1 MLFPIWAINKGK
13 YVGIDRGYRIINL
26 PAIILLKMG
35 MIISYKVRS
44 DKPDPSLTMFEE
56 TLSFRS
62 GFRHVKI
69 PSSVGEGRLVALH
82 FADDFHVN
90 FQFYRLDVPL
100 EVIKEHSEDPHDLV
114 YIVFYQLELPE
125 TAWLRGEEVVYDQE
139 GVNIYTQS
147 IDVTLRFPAGTRRSV
162 VCLRISRRRL
172 NEMLG
177 CQNKDFLGE
186 LLHPANSFFINE
198 RLTTEMRS
206 VIGEL
211 QVPPATRRLE
221 QLFYHTRV
229 LQLIYLLME
238 QLNKRAFLPNR
249 NHDPVLI
256 ARIFNARTL
265 LVQDLSSPPT
275 IASLARHVLLSESQL
290 KQSFREMFG
299 ASIYQYFQR
308 MRLEKARQLLAEQ
321 DRTVKEVAY
330 ELGFTNVGHF
340 SRLFERAFHVKPK
353 RFQLGRSSG
362 EEVESLDLTRQPH
375 ISA

>member
-1 MLFPIWAINKGK
+1 MTIN
-13 YVGIDRGYRIINL
+13 INL
-26 PAIILLKMG
+26 PPVILLKIG
-35 MIISYKVRS
+35 MVISYKVKS
-44 DKPDPSLTMFEE
+44 DRPDPSLTVFEE

-62 GFRHVKI
+62 GFRQVEI
-69 PSSVGEGRLVALH
+69 PSSVGEGRLIALH
-82 FADDFHVN
+82 FGDDFHVN

-100 EVIKEHSEDPHDLV
+100 EVIKEHSHDPHDLV
-114 YIVFYQLELPE
+114 YIIFYQLDLPE
-125 TAWLRGEEVVYDQE
+125 TAWFRGEEVVYEQE

-147 IDVTLRFPAGTRRSV
+147 IDVTLSFPAHTRRNV
-162 VCLRISRRRL
+162 VCLRISRKL
-172 NEMLG
+172 LQGLLG
-177 CQNKDFLGE
+177 NHDEDYLGE
-186 LLHPANSFFINE
+186 LLRPSNSFFINE

-211 QVPPATRRLE
+211 QVPPAVRGLE

-249 NHDPVLI
+249 NDDPLLI
-256 ARIFNARTL
+256 ARIFNARAL

-299 ASIYQYFQR
+299 VSIYQYFQR
-308 MRLEKARQLLAEQ
+308 MRLEKARLLLAGKG
-321 DRTVKEVAY
+321 RTVKEVAY
-330 ELGFTNVGHF
+330 ELGFTNIGHF

-353 RFQLGRSSG
+353 RFQLDRPG
-362 EEVESLDLTRQPH
+362 QPL